1 MAQGALAMLNATRR
15 VDYMYV
21 TVPNKPGEAAR
32 VLEALREGA
41 VNLLVFLGFP
51 QGRGKSQIDVVT
63 DDIDALKAVARK
75 HKWKLSRVKRALL
88 VQGTDE
94 MGAALEPLAKLAG
107 AKLNVIATDAVA
119 AGDGR
124 YGMIIWVEARS
135 YRRAAKLLEAN

>member
-1 MAQGALAMLNATRR
+1 M
-15 VDYMYV
+15 
-21 TVPNKPGEAAR
+21 
-32 VLEALREGA
+32 
-41 VNLLVFLGFP
+41 
-51 QGRGKSQIDVVT
+51 
-63 DDIDALKAVARK
+63 ARK

-107 AKLNVIATDAVA
+107 AKVNVIATEAVA

-135 YRRAAKLLEAN
+135 YRRAAKLLDAN